1 MAQLLRTFGEL
12 ITLATLGVPPAV
24 LFCGLLA
31 MRRKRSG
38 QRDPGATA
46 VCDVLLVFS
55 ACCVLYLVGKPIP
68 GQASTA
74 DLTPGTEIADAL
86 DELPSSSDPLW
97 QAAAN
102 LLLLLPLGA
111 LMPVRSARLRSV
123 GRIAGGAVVLS
134 SAIEAAQ
141 YLFLTGRVAAT
152 DDVVLNTLGATLGAL
167 LTRRWWARR
176 RRELVLCDIIPAP
189 IRFRTPVPVP
199 PAPATRSGPAWHWHR
214 LRRVARPAGPA
225 SAQSAFLTGKVLT
238 GTSRARLPENPF
250 TASDR
255 AQFLPNQRCD
265 SESGESTVDAIDQA
279 HAGLYNP

>member
-12 ITLATLGVPPAV
+12 ITLATLGIPPAV

-31 MRRKRSG
+31 LRRRRSG
-38 QRDPGATA
+38 HRDPGTTA
-46 VCDVLLVFS
+46 VCDVLLVFC

-74 DLTPGTEIADAL
+74 DLAPGTEIAEAV
-86 DELPSSSDPLW
+86 DELPSCDPLW

-111 LMPVRSARLRSV
+111 LVPLRSARMRSA
-123 GRIAGGAVVLS
+123 GRIAGGAVLLS
-134 SAIEAAQ
+134 STIEVAQ

-189 IRFRTPVPVP
+189 TRFRALVPAQAAPV
-199 PAPATRSGPAWHWHR
+199 PATRSGPAWQWHR

-225 SAQSAFLTGKVLT
+225 LAQSTFRT
-238 GTSRARLPENPF
+238 GTVLAGASRAR
-250 TASDR
+250 
-255 AQFLPNQRCD
+255 
-265 SESGESTVDAIDQA
+265 
-279 HAGLYNP
+279 